1 MILFYLTFF
10 DCAGIQLWHHGEYDK
25 YKCLGPY
32 VATWGCCS
40 SSWHPSLLGHE
51 LRASHYTF
59 YWLLAY
65 KEALGSI
72 LLHMK
77 GDETGSNTASTL
89 LTATVKHEHHERKH
103 TQAEAIHKSPYVDD
117 MQCLTAYHPLA
128 NKGADLES
136 AVVNNN
142 VDKAVFQ
149 KEVFE
154 NFLDKNIIIG
164 AMNAGYKD
172 FKYMYYGNSES
183 KPLSLKLHIK
193 KVGIVTICQPP
204 GVWGKLPDKFKS
216 LWDSSV
222 KFYLTSDIKNYD
234 TLENVYL
241 NGTVIHEASIGSTN
255 IFDFKVESSKE
266 FQFSNDDP
274 SNTQSICG
282 HFKESIPIGFH
293 VLTLVPTTTDNIMV
307 STVLVP

>member
-89 LTATVKHEHHERKH
+89 LTAIVKHEHHERKH
-103 TQAEAIHKSPYVDD
+103 TQAQALYKSSFVDD

-128 NKGADLES
+128 NKEADLEF

-142 VDKAVFQ
+142 VDKTAFK

-154 NFLDKNIIIG
+154 NLLDKNIIIG
-164 AMNAGYKD
+164 AMHAGYKD

-266 FQFSNDDP
+266 YKFTADETNP
-274 SNTQSICG
+274 ICG
-282 HFKESIPIGFH
+282 YFKESIPIGFH